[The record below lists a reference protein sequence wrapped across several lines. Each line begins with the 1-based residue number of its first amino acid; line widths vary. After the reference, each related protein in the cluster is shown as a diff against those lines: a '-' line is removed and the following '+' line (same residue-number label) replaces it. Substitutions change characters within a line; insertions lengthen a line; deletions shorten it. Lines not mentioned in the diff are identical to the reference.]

1 MVHDKDSIFVELT
14 INKIITTVLVRFT
27 EKKNKNFEPDQLRKY
42 WKNANESIREKT
54 NNTKIKI

>member
-1 MVHDKDSIFVELT
+1 MVHNKDSIFVELT

-42 WKNANESIREKT
+42 WKNANESIIEKT
-54 NNTKIKI
+54 KQYKN